1 MSTLELPSMIP
12 TSGPQSPSKTTLT
25 ADDIAF
31 IMSKPEYFDLLSQ
44 QSPSQLSFYRSLKPW
59 QFNFHITVHKKA
71 LASTNTASNVDA
83 FKELYTVCF
92 LATGMILQV
101 FPPDKY
107 PEHSPDTPAIVLLKE
122 LIWEKSQYYVNT
134 YGVDGVIQKLTD
146 GEVLEYG
153 RIPDCSTQLS
163 EVCLHFT
170 KVSIDQMGE
179 LGFEH
184 QSQAGG
190 LLWQMIA
197 EKVNGVLEEEK
208 KIFEE
213 EWSTK
218 YGKDIEEVRGLVG
231 PTLYESV
238 GMSHAMKWRDFCSPE
253 PDTS

>member
-1 MSTLELPSMIP
+1 MSTPALPSMIP
-12 TSGPQSPSKTTLT
+12 TSGPPPQTTLT

-31 IMSKPEYFDLLSQ
+31 IMSKGPEYFDLLSH
-44 QSPSQLSFYRSLKPW
+44 QSPSQLSFYRSLTPW
-59 QFNFHITVHKKA
+59 QFNFHITVHKRA
-71 LASTNTASNVDA
+71 LASMKTTSNVDA
-83 FKELYTVCF
+83 FKALYTVRS
-92 LATGMILQV
+92 LATRVILQV
-101 FPPDKY
+101 FPPDNY
-107 PEHSPDTPAIVLLKE
+107 PEHSPDTPAVALLKE
-122 LIWEKSQYYVNT
+122 LIWEKSQYYINT
-134 YGVDGVIQKLTD
+134 YGVDGVIQKLTA

-170 KVSIDQMGE
+170 KVSIDRMGE

-231 PTLYESV
+231 PTLYDSV
-238 GMSHAMKWRDFCSPE
+238 GMSRAMKWRDFCSSA